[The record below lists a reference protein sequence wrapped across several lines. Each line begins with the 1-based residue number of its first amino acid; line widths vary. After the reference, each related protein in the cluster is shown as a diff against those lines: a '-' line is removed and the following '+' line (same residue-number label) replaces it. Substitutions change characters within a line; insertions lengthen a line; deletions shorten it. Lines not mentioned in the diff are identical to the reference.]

1 MNMLNELLVKMNFIG
16 HYTQT
21 LKWYNDFGI
30 TQVPLYF
37 ELSLPLEK
45 RT

>member
-21 LKWYNDFGI
+21 LKWYSDFGI
-30 TQVPLYF
+30 TQAPLYF
-37 ELSLPLEK
+37 ELFLPPEK
-45 RT
+45 KT